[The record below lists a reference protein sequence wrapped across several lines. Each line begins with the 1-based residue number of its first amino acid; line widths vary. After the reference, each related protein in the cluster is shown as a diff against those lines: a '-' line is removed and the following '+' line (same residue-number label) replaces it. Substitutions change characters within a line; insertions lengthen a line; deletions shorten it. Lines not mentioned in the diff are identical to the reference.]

1 MIATV
6 ICWIAFV
13 LLGLFLLYVLVADTL
28 SLIELD
34 RIFSSRTRLLA
45 FLVPLGLV
53 EAALWAY
60 LFP

>member
-1 MIATV
+1 MVATV
-6 ICWIAFV
+6 VCWIAFV

-28 SLIELD
+28 SLIDLD
-34 RIFSSRTRLLA
+34 QIFSSRIRLLT
-45 FLVPLGLV
+45 FLLPLGFV